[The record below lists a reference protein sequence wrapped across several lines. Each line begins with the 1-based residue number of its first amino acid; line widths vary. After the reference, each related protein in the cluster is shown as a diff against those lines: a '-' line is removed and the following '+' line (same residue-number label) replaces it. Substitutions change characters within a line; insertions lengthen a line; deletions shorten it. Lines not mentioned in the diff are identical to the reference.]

1 MKSYLPVFLFSI
13 LLFAGWSCSRRSL
26 PPVGEA
32 GLTDERYDTGP
43 PAHGSSAALNKISQ
57 SIYRL
62 NVIAF
67 YESYTF
73 DRSTHMTL
81 EKFKKGNTGQYAAS
95 FTVSNR
101 SVLGTASVI
110 YVDNDKAALLTC
122 AHVVNFQDT
131 VITYF
136 PDSSGII
143 RNAAIKLKQKNYV
156 SGLNNPEVELLAT
169 DDEHDIALL
178 KATINQE
185 DDVRVMPIPVG
196 KSSKLD
202 WGTFVYVMGFPK
214 GHKMVESGIV
224 SKSKKNKD
232 GFFLTNAIFN
242 HGISGGPVFA
252 VRTGSSHFEW
262 VGMASSSSVSDI
274 FYLEPNIN
282 KADAYSKSEPYKG
295 ELLINNK
302 KMINYG
308 VTFSVPMEEIIRFVI
323 SIEPKLERQG
333 FAMQNFFFTGNK

>member
-1 MKSYLPVFLFSI
+1 MKYFSSLFL
-13 LLFAGWSCSRRSL
+13 LLLLVTANWSCSRQSL
-26 PPVGEA
+26 PLAKPIYAVDGKYNSA
-32 GLTDERYDTGP
+32 P
-43 PAHGSSAALNKISQ
+43 PAQGASAQLDKISQ

-67 YESYTF
+67 YESTTF
-73 DRSTHMTL
+73 NRNTHMTL
-81 EKFKKGNTGQYAAS
+81 ENFKKGNADKYAAS
-95 FTVSNR
+95 YTVSNQ
-101 SVLGTASVI
+101 SVLGTASVV

-122 AHVVNFQDT
+122 AHVVNFPDT
-131 VITYF
+131 VLTYF

-143 RNAAIKLKQKNYV
+143 RNVAIKLKQKSYV
-156 SGLNNPEVELLAT
+156 VGLKNANVHILVT

-178 KATINQE
+178 KATIQPDEN
-185 DDVRVMPIPVG
+185 VRVMPFPIG
-196 KSSKLD
+196 KSSELD

-224 SKSKKNKD
+224 SKSKKNKN

-242 HGISGGPVFA
+242 RGISGGPVFA
-252 VRTGSSHFEW
+252 IRGSSHFEW
-262 VGMASSSSVSDI
+262 VGIASSSSVSDI

-308 VTFSVPMEEIIRFVI
+308 VTFSVPMKEIVRFVK
-323 SIEPKLERQG
+323 SIEPELKRQG
-333 FAMQNFFFTGNK
+333 FAPQKFFYHEE

>member
-1 MKSYLPVFLFSI
+1 MKYFTSFFL
-13 LLFAGWSCSRRSL
+13 LLLLVTTNWSCSRQLLPLAKPAYAVDGKYDSA
-26 PPVGEA
+26 PPVQGA
-32 GLTDERYDTGP
+32 
-43 PAHGSSAALNKISQ
+43 SAQLDKISQ

-67 YESYTF
+67 YESITF
-73 DRSTHMTL
+73 NRNTHMTL
-81 EKFKKGNTGQYAAS
+81 ENFKKGNADKYAAS
-95 FTVSNR
+95 YTVSNQ
-101 SVLGTASVI
+101 SVLGTASVV

-136 PDSSGII
+136 PDTSGII
-143 RNAAIKLKQKNYV
+143 RNVAIKLKQKNYV
-156 SGLNNPEVELLAT
+156 VGLKQSNVKVLVT
-169 DDEHDIALL
+169 DGKHDIALL
-178 KATINQE
+178 MATVQPDENI
-185 DDVRVMPIPVG
+185 RVMPFPIG
-196 KSSKLD
+196 KSSELD

-224 SKSKKNKD
+224 SKSKKNKN

-242 HGISGGPVFA
+242 RGISGGPVFA
-252 VRTGSSHFEW
+252 VRNGSQHLEW
-262 VGMASSSSVSDI
+262 VGIASSSPVSDI

-282 KADAYSKSEPYKG
+282 KAGVYSKSEPYRG

-308 VTFSVPMEEIIRFVI
+308 VTFSVPMKEIIRFVR
-323 SIEPKLERQG
+323 SIEPELKRQG
-333 FAMQNFFFTGNK
+333 FVTQKFFYHRE

>member
-1 MKSYLPVFLFSI
+1 MKYYFPVFLLSI
-13 LLFAGWSCSRRSL
+13 LLFTGWSCSRRSL
-26 PPVGEA
+26 PPASEA
-32 GLTDERYDTGP
+32 GLTDGKYDTGP
-43 PAHGSSAALNKISQ
+43 PTRGSSAALDRISQ

-62 NVIAF
+62 NIITF

-81 EKFKKGNTGQYAAS
+81 EKFKKGNAGVYAAS
-95 FTVSNR
+95 HTVSNR
-101 SVLGTASVI
+101 SVLGTASVV

-156 SGLNNPEVELLAT
+156 VGLNNPNVELLAT
-169 DDEHDIALL
+169 DNQHDIALL
-178 KATINQE
+178 KATVGQK
-185 DDVRVMPIPVG
+185 DDVRVMPFPVG
-196 KSSKLD
+196 RSSELD

-224 SKSKKNKD
+224 SKSKKNKR

-242 HGISGGPVFA
+242 QGISGGPVFA
-252 VRTGSSHFEW
+252 VRGGYSHFEW

-308 VTFSVPMEEIIRFVI
+308 VTFSVPMEEIIRFVR
-323 SIEPKLERQG
+323 SIEPRLERQG
-333 FAMQNFFFTGNK
+333 FATQKFFYHRE